1 MAAIFV
7 EINPTGDK
15 MEKHDVTI
23 FSPYPFKV
31 GDKIYIDGGRR
42 KGDWEVVALN
52 DGKVKL
58 KCPVSLREFEFNRF
72 CYFAKKEKEIEW
84 PRKDS

>member
-1 MAAIFV
+1 LKPFILINDGAI
-7 EINPTGDK
+7 

-23 FSPYPFKV
+23 FSPYPFEV
-31 GDKIYIDGGRR
+31 GQKIYIDDGRR
-42 KGDWEVVALN
+42 KGDWEVVAIDDL
-52 DGKVKL
+52 KVML

-72 CYFAKKEKEIEW
+72 CYFVKDEKEIEW

>member
-1 MAAIFV
+1 M
-7 EINPTGDK
+7 K
-15 MEKHDVTI
+15 KHDVTV

-31 GDKIYIDGGRR
+31 GQKIYIDEGRR
-42 KGDWEVVALN
+42 RGDWKVVAMDDN
-52 DGKVKL
+52 KVKL

-72 CYFAKKEKEIEW
+72 CYFVKNEKGIEW